1 MTLRRRPCCKHQQV
15 KHTCNSLPLRPVPG
29 SRRGRGRARL
39 QLQALSAGRWGWLGW
54 IPRSGLPSHIH
65 TQNVCGTVNHFFKYR
80 TVAVAAGGGL
90 ASAGWRRGTS
100 SRRRWTL
107 RRSRSWWVLDKSR
120 AVHPVTECRGAAPI
134 PARIKTSS
142 PEAARFPEAELGA
155 RGVRV
160 SQSAPCREEHAL
172 QTTISSSVT
181 GTPHVGSGGASLQ
194 MASLPGASR
203 MDLILRVSGPCYIR
217 HR

>member
-90 ASAGWRRGTS
+90 ASAGVASGD
-100 SRRRWTL
+100 L
-107 RRSRSWWVLDKSR
+107 F
-120 AVHPVTECRGAAPI
+120 
-134 PARIKTSS
+134 
-142 PEAARFPEAELGA
+142 EAALDAEKKQVMVGT
-155 RGVRV
+155 R
-160 SQSAPCREEHAL
+160 QEPCR
-172 QTTISSSVT
+172 
-181 GTPHVGSGGASLQ
+181 P
-194 MASLPGASR
+194 
-203 MDLILRVSGPCYIR
+203 PC
-217 HR
+217 H